1 MPQDN
6 KMLTLILEKL
16 SDIGE
21 RTASMAAE
29 QRNMKEDLEEVKR
42 QDTVQNQ
49 LLAEHIQ
56 GVQTQALRLDNEIA
70 SRKLMQ
76 ESYDQLKSRVDK
88 LEEPNKFL
96 ATGKKYLLWIAA
108 VGGAIMAI
116 LKWFQP

>member
-1 MPQDN
+1 MSNDKNFQ
-6 KMLTLILEKL
+6 LLVLEKL
-16 SDIGE
+16 GDITE
-21 RTASMAAE
+21 RAARIEVE
-29 QRNMKEDLEEVKR
+29 QKNMKEDLEEVKR

-56 GVQTQALRLDNEIA
+56 GVQTQALRLDNEIE

-76 ESYDQLKSRVDK
+76 ESYAKLKECVDK